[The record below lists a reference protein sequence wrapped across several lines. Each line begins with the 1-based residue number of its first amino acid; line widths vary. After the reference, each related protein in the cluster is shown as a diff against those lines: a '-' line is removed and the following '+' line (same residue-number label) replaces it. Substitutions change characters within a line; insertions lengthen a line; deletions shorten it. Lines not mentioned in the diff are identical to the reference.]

1 MIRST
6 SSAAKGLATRPHLRA
21 IGRQINAKL
30 MDVERVADGV
40 IPAPSFFE
48 RLQLQPCR
56 RPASACRPA
65 LRFGDPRAT
74 YRQKQRDLL
83 AYLTNHAVPQHLGHR
98 SAPRTPA
105 S

>member
-1 MIRST
+1 
-6 SSAAKGLATRPHLRA
+6 
-21 IGRQINAKL
+21 

-48 RLQLQPCR
+48 RLQLPTL
-56 RPASACRPA
+56 SATGQRVSA
-65 LRFGDPRAT
+65 LRFGDLRAT